1 MTFEQILEE
10 YFFVRLLRPD
20 TQSCYRT
27 AVNQF
32 THWRN
37 VLPAEVTS
45 HMVLEWHHYLLNVRC
60 IKPVSWNHYMRHMRA
75 LYNFAIEQGLLEQFI
90 NPFQKTS
97 LRESR
102 KKKKTLTREQIL
114 ASRKVLNQFIER
126 EKCSAAIV
134 LLYIRH
140 GFG

>member
-10 YFFVRLLRPD
+10 YFFARLLRPD
-20 TQSCYRT
+20 TESCYRT

-45 HMVLEWHHYLLNVRC
+45 HMVLEWRHYLLNVRC

-75 LYNFAIEQGLLEQFI
+75 LYNFAFEQGLLEQFI

-97 LRESR
+97 LRESLKKR
-102 KKKKTLTREQIL
+102 KP
-114 ASRKVLNQFIER
+114 
-126 EKCSAAIV
+126 
-134 LLYIRH
+134 
-140 GFG
+140 

>member
-1 MTFEQILEE
+1 MTFEQLLEE
-10 YFFVRLLRPD
+10 YFFARLLRPD
-20 TQSCYRT
+20 TQSCYCT
-27 AVNQF
+27 AVNQY

-37 VLPAEVTS
+37 VLPAEVTP
-45 HMVLEWHHYLLNVRC
+45 HMVLEWRHYLLNVRC

-126 EKCSAAIV
+126 EKCSVAIV
-134 LLYIRH
+134 RLYIRH

>member
-1 MTFEQILEE
+1 MA
-10 YFFVRLLRPD
+10 P
-20 TQSCYRT
+20 
-27 AVNQF
+27 
-32 THWRN
+32 
-37 VLPAEVTS
+37 LPAKCA
-45 HMVLEWHHYLLNVRC
+45 LYQ
-60 IKPVSWNHYMRHMRA
+60 PVSWNHYMRHMRA

-126 EKCSAAIV
+126 EKCSVAIV
-134 LLYIRH
+134 RLYIRH